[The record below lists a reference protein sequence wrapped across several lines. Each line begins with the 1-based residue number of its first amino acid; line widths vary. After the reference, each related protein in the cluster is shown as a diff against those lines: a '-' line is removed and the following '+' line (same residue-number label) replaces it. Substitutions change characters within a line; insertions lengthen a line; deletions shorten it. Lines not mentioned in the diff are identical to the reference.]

1 MASEGAPIALFAFR
15 RPDHMSACL
24 ASLAACDEAS
34 RSELI
39 VFCDGPRG
47 PQDADGVAEVR
58 RIAHAAEGFERVS
71 VVERPENLGLAG
83 SVIRGVGEVLAR
95 ADRVIVVEDDLV
107 VSPDFLRYL
116 NDGLDLYQD
125 DDDVVSIH
133 AYVYAVHESLPQSFF
148 LRGADCWGWAT
159 WRRGW
164 EVFDPDG
171 EHLLRALDESG
182 QQRAFDL
189 DGAYPYRTMLADQV
203 AGRNDSW
210 AVRWYAS
217 AFLARKLTLYP
228 GVSLVEN
235 IGQDGSGT
243 HSLAS
248 ASHLVDAGRMAGPLE
263 RIPVRESAGA
273 RAAIVRTLA
282 GSHGSRVSRWRA
294 RMPRR
299 RRS

>member
-15 RPDHMSACL
+15 RPDHLSACL
-24 ASLAACDEAS
+24 ASLAACGEAS
-34 RSELI
+34 RSELV

-47 PQDADGVAEVR
+47 PQDADGVAAVR
-58 RIAHAAEGFERVS
+58 RIARSAEGFAQVT
-71 VVERPENLGLAG
+71 VVERETNLGLAA

-95 ADRVIVVEDDLV
+95 ADRIVVVEDDLV

-116 NDGLDLYQD
+116 NDGLDLYRD
-125 DDDVVSIH
+125 DADVVSIH
-133 AYVYAVHESLPQSFF
+133 AYVYAVQEPLPQSFF

-164 EVFDPDG
+164 EVFDADG
-171 EHLLRALDESG
+171 ARLLRELDASG
-182 QQRAFDL
+182 QERAFDL
-189 DGAYPYRTMLADQV
+189 DGSYPYRAMLADQV

-217 AFLARKLTLYP
+217 AFLAGRLTLYP

-248 ASHLVDAGRMAGPLE
+248 ASHDVRASRMDFPLA
-263 RIPVRESAGA
+263 RIDVRESASA
-273 RAAIVRTLA
+273 RAAVVRTLA
-282 GSHGSRVSRWRA
+282 PHHGSRWSRMMARVGRGGRA
-294 RMPRR
+294 
-299 RRS
+299 